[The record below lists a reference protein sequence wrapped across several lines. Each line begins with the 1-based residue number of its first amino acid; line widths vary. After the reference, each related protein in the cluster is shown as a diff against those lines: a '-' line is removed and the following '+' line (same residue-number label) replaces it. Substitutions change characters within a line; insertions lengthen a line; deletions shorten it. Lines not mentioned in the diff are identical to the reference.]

1 MTCTATALH
10 GLQARAP
17 AKQISTMHHSDY
29 CESIDRSTARHSTD
43 AGAATSAGDPKILS
57 EPKHD
62 AGPWLA
68 FDSLRYPM
76 AVLVVIIHY
85 NLLVFK
91 HIPYGQVEL
100 SIRHCATWAQMAL
113 SYVACIAADVAVP
126 TFFLI
131 SGYLVFYRVE
141 RFDRATYTAKLRRR
155 AQSLLV
161 PYLVWN
167 LIAYF
172 ALHSSYSLKS
182 LLLSFSFFP
191 LGVYGLNHPAD
202 LPLWFVRD
210 LMALSLASPLV
221 WAAVKRWGCALP
233 LAALAFWWVGR
244 GPIWVIGFSSV
255 AVCFYAIGAWAAIGR
270 HSVTSWAARPQVLA
284 AAAAVWVVASVADLA
299 TFHYVERAVGFGKLN
314 IDWLHHTA
322 ILAGVA
328 LALGLASRA
337 AHGSRRTLTSPLAR
351 HSFMVFALHIVLLPH
366 LMKAVGRLAGLVAPY
381 SAPMLLAMSATMV
394 LLAVLLCTAA
404 SALVARVPLL
414 PRLLTGGR

>member
-1 MTCTATALH
+1 
-10 GLQARAP
+10 
-17 AKQISTMHHSDY
+17 MHHSDY
-29 CESIDRSTARHSTD
+29 CDSIEGSTARHSVD

-57 EPKHD
+57 EPKRD

-85 NLLVFK
+85 NLLTFK

-131 SGYLVFYRVE
+131 SGYLMFYRVE
-141 RFDRATYTAKLRRR
+141 RFDRATYAAKLRRR
-155 AQSLLV
+155 ARSLLV
-161 PYLVWN
+161 PYMVWN

-182 LLLSFSFFP
+182 LLLSFSFCS
-191 LGVYGLNHPAD
+191 LDAYGLNFPAD

-221 WAAVKRWGCALP
+221 WLAVRRWGCALP

-255 AVCFYAIGAWAAIGR
+255 AVGFYSLGAWAAISGR
-270 HSVTSWAARPQVLA
+270 SVTSWAAQPRMIA
-284 AAAAVWVVASVADLA
+284 AAAAVWAVASVADLA
-299 TFHYVERAVGFGKLN
+299 TFHYVARAVGFGKLN

-337 AHGSRRTLTSPLAR
+337 AQGRSRTLTSPLAR

-366 LMKAVGRLAGLVAPY
+366 LMKAVGRLAGAVAPY
-381 SAPMLLAMSATMV
+381 SGAMLLAMDATMV
-394 LLAVLLCTAA
+394 LLAVALCTAA
-404 SALVARVPLL
+404 SALTARVPWLS
-414 PRLLTGGR
+414 RLLTGGR